1 MLPKQ
6 PRLSPW
12 TTPTSGSPSSQLR
25 PPSIPLLGD
34 LRRHPSPAREWPLF
48 LPLPVGEGWG
58 EGLLRTQAPRTCA
71 ESKAT
76 VLVRHPPMYVPT
88 AMDCPGS
95 QRAGRDRP
103 KIPGSRGTEGEQG
116 RPGPDAAPEPATARL
131 SAGSTSLKPTQSP
144 HHPQSRSALIRPG
157 HAHTSPPAPNSV
169 PSHPLPFPLSLLCP
183 LPSTLPHLPPVP
195 SQCTLSE

>member
-1 MLPKQ
+1 MPPEQSSRPILPQ
-6 PRLSPW
+6 
-12 TTPTSGSPSSQLR
+12 TTPPKSL
-25 PPSIPLLGD
+25 D
-34 LRRHPSPAREWPLF
+34 
-48 LPLPVGEGWG
+48 
-58 EGLLRTQAPRTCA
+58 RTQAPRTCA

-76 VLVRHPPMYVPT
+76 ILERHPPMYVPT
-88 AMDCPGS
+88 ALDCPGS

-144 HHPQSRSALIRPG
+144 HHPTIPLGIDTPRPRPHLTPSPEIPSRSL
-157 HAHTSPPAPNSV
+157 
-169 PSHPLPFPLSLLCP
+169 PLPLSLLCP